1 MTAGQKLSW
10 ALFASTLVIGGLVYG
25 YLVQQREAL
34 RAEFIV
40 LEQRRADVVSREDL
54 LLQERLARVVA
65 DGNARLERDLEQLRD
80 ENRELSA
87 MIEQLE
93 AGLAQRGSVVGS
105 SASADTAEAANTADA
120 GVTREPV
127 RTEPEVS
134 APPQGLDEATPAA
147 ESGGAWFV
155 NFGSYVQRAI
165 AERWAQRLERDG
177 GNAVAGRVVI
187 QPATVSGQDLFRVRV
202 TGLESQ
208 QQARG
213 IAATLE
219 ARYGL
224 ARLWVGRSER
234 G

>member
-1 MTAGQKLSW
+1 M
-10 ALFASTLVIGGLVYG
+10 IGGLVYG

-34 RAEFIV
+34 RAEFIA

-93 AGLAQRGSVVGS
+93 AGLSQRRSVVGS
-105 SASADTAEAANTADA
+105 SPSGDAAEAANATDAADA

-127 RTEPEVS
+127 STEPEVS
-134 APPQGLDEATPAA
+134 APPQELDEATPAA
-147 ESGGAWFV
+147 ASGGAWFV

-177 GNAVAGRVVI
+177 GNAVAARVVI

-202 TGLESQ
+202 IGLESQ

-224 ARLWVGRSER
+224 ARLWVGRSEP

>member
-1 MTAGQKLSW
+1 
-10 ALFASTLVIGGLVYG
+10 
-25 YLVQQREAL
+25 
-34 RAEFIV
+34 
-40 LEQRRADVVSREDL
+40 
-54 LLQERLARVVA
+54 
-65 DGNARLERDLEQLRD
+65 
-80 ENRELSA
+80 
-87 MIEQLE
+87 
-93 AGLAQRGSVVGS
+93 
-105 SASADTAEAANTADA
+105 
-120 GVTREPV
+120 
-127 RTEPEVS
+127 
-134 APPQGLDEATPAA
+134 
-147 ESGGAWFV
+147 GAWFV

>member
-1 MTAGQKLSW
+1 MRHGLISTFCIGAALALSGCGGGTSTAEVERAVKDVN
-10 ALFASTLVIGGLVYG
+10 VIDETNLNDIM
-25 YLVQQREAL
+25 LT
-34 RAEFIV
+34 
-40 LEQRRADVVSREDL
+40 
-54 LLQERLARVVA
+54 VA
-65 DGNARLERDLEQLRD
+65 DPNEAVAYFKRAASEQPDRLDL
-80 ENRELSA
+80 
-87 MIEQLE
+87 
-93 AGLAQRGSVVGS
+93 
-105 SASADTAEAANTADA
+105 
-120 GVTREPV
+120 
-127 RTEPEVS
+127 
-134 APPQGLDEATPAA
+134 
-147 ESGGAWFV
+147 
-155 NFGSYVQRAI
+155 QRAI

>member
-1 MTAGQKLSW
+1 M
-10 ALFASTLVIGGLVYG
+10 IGGLVYG

-34 RAEFIV
+34 RAEFIA

-93 AGLAQRGSVVGS
+93 AGLSQRGSVVGS
-105 SASADTAEAANTADA
+105 SPSGDAAEAANAAGA

-127 RTEPEVS
+127 GTEPEVS
-134 APPQGLDEATPAA
+134 APPQALDEATPAA
-147 ESGGAWFV
+147 ASGGAWFV

-177 GNAVAGRVVI
+177 GNAVAERVVI

-202 TGLESQ
+202 IGLESQ

-224 ARLWVGRSER
+224 ARLWVGRSEP